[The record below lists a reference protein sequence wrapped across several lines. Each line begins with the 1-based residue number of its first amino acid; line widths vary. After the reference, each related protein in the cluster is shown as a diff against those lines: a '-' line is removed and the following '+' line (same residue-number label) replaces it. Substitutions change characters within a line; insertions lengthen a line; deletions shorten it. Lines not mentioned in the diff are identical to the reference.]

1 MFKKEDVI
9 KYIIENIRSKTREEI
24 CNFLDIHKKTLTSI
38 MKKNNILDDRIFRYC
53 PECFEK
59 ITHIDITNRLRC
71 ERQNKKCN
79 KCEGKL
85 RSVRY
90 SGEDN
95 PFYGKS
101 HNESTISILKHN
113 HKGKRY
119 SIKTEF
125 KKGNTN
131 RKDGLSN
138 YNLWLVKFG
147 KEVADQN
154 MDSFKKKLS
163 IANSG
168 ENNPMF
174 GIPSPIGSGC
184 GWSGW
189 YKGWYFRSL
198 LELSYMIL
206 VIERF
211 NLNWEKAESIKYKIE
226 YKINNIERN
235 YFADFII
242 NDKYLIE
249 CKSKKL
255 QLSVINKAKFEAAID
270 FCHKKNLIFKIVDCY
285 KIKPKELKEIYK
297 NGNIKFIK
305 KYEIKINNMI
315 EKDKFK
321 I

>member
-174 GIPSPIGSGC
+174 GKPSPNTGVKMPEERRQKISNAL
-184 GWSGW
+184 
-189 YKGWYFRSL
+189 KGKKSWNKGLSKLNNDSL
-198 LELSYMIL
+198 KKMAENIL
-206 VIERF
+206 GENNPFYGKQHSDETKEKIKQSRKSSNA
-211 NLNWEKAESIKYKIE
+211 NLLKAKLDWEKVRQIRKMKEEGLSNRKLGLLFGVSSTTI
-226 YKINNIERN
+226 
-235 YFADFII
+235 
-242 NDKYLIE
+242 YLI
-249 CKSKKL
+249 
-255 QLSVINKAKFEAAID
+255 VHHIMW
-270 FCHKKNLIFKIVDCY
+270 
-285 KIKPKELKEIYK
+285 KEE
-297 NGNIKFIK
+297 
-305 KYEIKINNMI
+305 
-315 EKDKFK
+315 
-321 I
+321 